1 MTESKALLTQN
12 EIDTLIN
19 FLQSHT
25 QSPIGSVLDQGSI
38 DKLVEIIK
46 FNNDKGVYFNKESA
60 INLTEN
66 NEPAAIITDESGK
79 VLEAHNCSFIC
90 EKDSDGFVNIIC
102 LEKTTGMRISISPS
116 CINRNEYVKDDAKWG
131 LAVSPHTLIR
141 LSGVFGINFDADTL
155 KAAEKDFAKL
165 VYGDEN
171 AKIADCYMS

>member
-60 INLTEN
+60 INLTGN
-66 NEPAAIITDESGK
+66 DEPLAIIKDATGRILDAQS
-79 VLEAHNCSFIC
+79 CSFIC
-90 EKDSDGFVNIIC
+90 EKDADGFVNVVC
-102 LEKTTGMRISISPS
+102 LEKTTGTRVNISPS
-116 CINRNEYVKDDAKWG
+116 CINRKEFLEDDAKWG

-141 LSGVFGINFDADTL
+141 LSGIFGINCDADTL
-155 KAAEKDFAKL
+155 KNAEKDFAKL